1 MLNTTNYLKN
11 ANQNE
16 NEILFY
22 IQEWQLF
29 KKTQRFGMKM
39 GKLQSL
45 LCVATRNRKSS
56 WKSLKVS
63 RKHTYKN
70 KIII

>member
-29 KKTQRFGMKM
+29 KKKKPKDLAWKWKNYNPYYVQLLGMENHL
-39 GKLQSL
+39 GK
-45 LCVATRNRKSS
+45 V
-56 WKSLKVS
+56 
-63 RKHTYKN
+63 
-70 KIII
+70 

>member
-1 MLNTTNYLKN
+1 MKTKYYFIFRNGNYL
-11 ANQNE
+11 
-16 NEILFY
+16 
-22 IQEWQLF
+22 
-29 KKTQRFGMKM
+29 KKTQRFGMEM
-39 GKLQSL
+39 EKLQSL
-45 LCVATRNRKSS
+45 LCAATRNRKSS

>member
-29 KKTQRFGMKM
+29 KKTQRFGMEM
-39 GKLQSL
+39 EKLQSL
-45 LCVATRNRKSS
+45 LCAATRNGKSS